1 MTTPAV
7 ASLRTSL
14 LAATL
19 LATFGL
25 GAQAAE
31 PKSEPLSRAQVRA
44 EYLRARDAGELA
56 SAADLYRPVREAMMD
71 SQRTI
76 RAQALAADVQHAAA
90 LPVQRQASA
99 AR

>member
-1 MTTPAV
+1 MTTPSV
-7 ASLRTSL
+7 TSLRTSV

-19 LATFGL
+19 LGLVGL

-31 PKSEPLSRAQVRA
+31 PKFEPLTRAQVRA

-56 SAADLYRPVREAMMD
+56 SAADLYRPVREAMID
-71 SQRTI
+71 SQRTL
-76 RAQALAADVQHAAA
+76 RAQALAAEGQRVVA
-90 LPVQRQASA
+90 LPMQRPASA